1 MHSEFHYV
9 LFLQGLQVC
18 SLEIIFIAV
27 VAHKGAFTL
36 GHWENK

>member
-1 MHSEFHYV
+1 MHPEFHYV

-27 VAHKGAFTL
+27 VAYKGAFTPE
-36 GHWENK
+36 HWKNK